1 MYNININ
8 KMRWIGLEYKK
19 IKPKKIYEEVT
30 EALHEMIRNGQL
42 VPGSKLESVQQ
53 LAENFQ
59 VSRSAIREALSALKA
74 MGLVE
79 MKQGEGTFIKEFD
92 AKQMTFPL
100 STAILMKKK
109 DVIHLLEV
117 RKIIETG
124 TAGLAAKNRS
134 EEDLAAMTKALEEM
148 KRVKGDEELG
158 EKADFQFHL
167 AVSSAASNPILSTLL
182 DQVSE
187 LMIETMKETRRLW
200 LFSKQTT
207 TENLVKEH
215 AKIFDAILERN
226 EEKAQMAMIEHLE
239 NVDNILNKYFFETTK

>member
-1 MYNININ
+1 M
-8 KMRWIGLEYKK
+8 EYKQ
-19 IKPKKIYEEVT
+19 IKPKKIYEEVI
-30 EALHEMIRNGQL
+30 EALHEMIRTGQL
-42 VPGSKLESVQQ
+42 PPKSKLESVQQ

-59 VSRSAIREALSALKA
+59 VSRSAIREALTALKA

-79 MKQGEGTFIKEFD
+79 MRQGEGTYVKEFD

-100 STAILMKKK
+100 SSAILMNKK
-109 DVIHLLEV
+109 DVAHLLEV

-124 TAGLAAKNRS
+124 TAALAAKNRS
-134 EEDLAAMTKALEEM
+134 EDDLAEMAEALKEM
-148 KRVKGDEELG
+148 ERVQGDEELG

-167 AVSSAASNPILSTLL
+167 AVSVAAGNPMLSTLL

-200 LFSKQTT
+200 LFSKQTS

-215 AKIFDAILERN
+215 AKIYHAILERN
-226 EEKAQMAMIEHLE
+226 EEMARMAMIEHLE
-239 NVDNILNKYFFETTK
+239 NVDNILKRYFFESAEK

>member
-1 MYNININ
+1 
-8 KMRWIGLEYKK
+8 LEYKQ

-30 EALHEMIRNGQL
+30 EALHDMIRTGQL
-42 VPGSKLESVQQ
+42 PPRSKLESVQQ

-100 STAILMKKK
+100 STAALMDKK
-109 DVIHLLEV
+109 DVAHLLEV

-124 TAGLAAKNRS
+124 TAGLAAKNRR
-134 EEDLAAMTKALEEM
+134 EEDLEAMAQALEEM
-148 KRVKGDEELG
+148 KRVSGDEELG

-167 AVSSAASNPILSTLL
+167 AVSAAAGNPLLSTLL

-187 LMIETMKETRRLW
+187 LMIKTMKETRRLW
-200 LFSKQTT
+200 LFSQQTT
-207 TENLVKEH
+207 TENLVIEH
-215 AKIFDAILERN
+215 AKIYHAILEKN
-226 EEKAQMAMIEHLE
+226 EEKARLAMSEHLE
-239 NVDNILNKYFFETTK
+239 SVESLLKKYFFESTDK

>member
-1 MYNININ
+1 
-8 KMRWIGLEYKK
+8 MRCIGLEYKK

-30 EALHEMIRNGQL
+30 EALHEMIRTGQL
-42 VPGSKLESVQQ
+42 PPRSKLESVQQ

-92 AKQMTFPL
+92 ATQMTFPL

-109 DVIHLLEV
+109 DVAHLLEV
-117 RKIIETG
+117 RKIIESG

-134 EEDLAAMTKALEEM
+134 EEDLEAMAQALEEM

-167 AVSSAASNPILSTLL
+167 AVSAAASNPILSTLL

-200 LFSKQTT
+200 LFSKQTS

-215 AKIFDAILERN
+215 AKIYHAILEKN
-226 EEKAQMAMIEHLE
+226 EAKARDAMIEHLE
-239 NVDNILNKYFFETTK
+239 NVENILQKYFFESAEK

>member
-1 MYNININ
+1 M
-8 KMRWIGLEYKK
+8 EYKQ
-19 IKPKKIYEEVT
+19 IRPKKIYEEVT
-30 EALHEMIRNGQL
+30 EALHEMIRTGQL
-42 VPGSKLESVQQ
+42 PPRSKLESVQQ

-79 MKQGEGTFIKEFD
+79 MRQGEGTFIKEFD
-92 AKQMTFPL
+92 SKQMIFPL
-100 STAILMKKK
+100 STAILMNKK
-109 DVIHLLEV
+109 DVAHLLEV

-124 TAGLAAKNRS
+124 TAALAAKNRS
-134 EEDLAAMTKALEEM
+134 EKDLAEMAEALNEM
-148 KRVKGDEELG
+148 KRVQGDEELG

-167 AVSSAASNPILSTLL
+167 AVSTAAGNPILSTLL

-207 TENLVKEH
+207 TEKLAKEH
-215 AKIFDAILERN
+215 AKIYHAILEKN
-226 EEKAQMAMIEHLE
+226 EEKAKRAMIEHLE
-239 NVDNILNKYFFETTK
+239 NVENILNKYFFEGEEK